1 MSDSNNQN
9 SPENVNNFTTLSK
22 INVSEHIE
30 KKNGLSYLSWA
41 WAVDQLM
48 RLDPQANWV
57 FREPVIYPD
66 GSMMVHCDITV
77 YGKTMYMFLPVM
89 NYSNKAIINPNA
101 VDINKSMMRCLVKGI
116 AVHGLGLYIYAGE
129 DLPEE
134 EKQAINQ
141 QQNQGSQQPNQQQ
154 NQHTQQQP
162 VQQQAVNQTNTQQK
176 TIDQRYNDALASI
189 RNAKNPNTLDKAI
202 STFGK
207 TKYNNQIQQACRAR
221 ADQMGWSTNP
231 AQQNQKANQQAMH
244 H

>member
-1 MSDSNNQN
+1 MTESTT
-9 SPENVNNFTTLSK
+9 PEQLDNFSK
-22 INVSEHIE
+22 LAAINVSKHIE

-57 FREPVIYPD
+57 FREPVVYPD

-89 NYSNKAIINPNA
+89 NYSNKAIANPNA
-101 VDINKSMMRCLVKGI
+101 VDINKAMMRCLVKGI

-134 EKQAINQ
+134 EKQATTHEQNQGYQQSNQ
-141 QQNQGSQQPNQQQ
+141 QQNQN
-154 NQHTQQQP
+154 TQQP
-162 VQQQAVNQTNTQQK
+162 VQQQAAPPKPKDTRTQQQ
-176 TIDQRYNDALASI
+176 IYDSALATI
-189 RNAKNPNTLDKAI
+189 QKTEDRAVLLKAAK
-202 STFGK
+202 TFKG
-207 TKYNNQIQQACRAR
+207 TKYETGINNACRAR
-221 ADQMGWSTNP
+221 SDQMGWPTKQTQRNQNSP
-231 AQQNQKANQQAMH
+231 QQPMH

>member
-1 MSDSNNQN
+1 MTESTT
-9 SPENVNNFTTLSK
+9 PEQLDNFSK
-22 INVSEHIE
+22 LAAINVSKHIE

-57 FREPVIYPD
+57 FREPVVYPD

-89 NYSNKAIINPNA
+89 NYSNKAIANPNA
-101 VDINKSMMRCLVKGI
+101 VDINKAMMRCLVKGI

-134 EKQAINQ
+134 EKQATMHE
-141 QQNQGSQQPNQQQ
+141 QNQGSQQPNQQQ
-154 NQHTQQQP
+154 NQNTQQP
-162 VQQQAVNQTNTQQK
+162 VQQQAAPPKPKDTRTQQQ
-176 TIDQRYNDALASI
+176 IYDSALATI
-189 RNAKNPNTLDKAI
+189 QKTEDRDVLLKAAR
-202 STFGK
+202 TFKG
-207 TKYNNQIQQACRAR
+207 TKYETSINKACRAR
-221 ADQMGWSTNP
+221 SDQMGWPTKQTQRNQNSP
-231 AQQNQKANQQAMH
+231 QQPMH

>member
-1 MSDSNNQN
+1 MTNPNNQN
-9 SPENVNNFTTLSK
+9 SSENVNNFSK
-22 INVSEHIE
+22 LAAINVSGHIE

-89 NYSNKAIINPNA
+89 NYSNKAIANPNA
-101 VDINKSMMRCLVKGI
+101 VDINKAMMRCLVKGI

-134 EKQAINQ
+134 QKQATMYE
-141 QQNQGSQQPNQQQ
+141 QNQGSQQSHQQQ
-154 NQHTQQQP
+154 NQNMQQP
-162 VQQQAVNQTNTQQK
+162 VQQQTTPLKPKDTRTQQQ
-176 TIDQRYNDALASI
+176 IYNSALAAIQKTEDKSVLLTA
-189 RNAKNPNTLDKAI
+189 AK
-202 STFGK
+202 TFKG
-207 TKYNNQIQQACRAR
+207 TKYETHINNACRAR
-221 ADQMGWSTNP
+221 ADQMGWPTKQT
-231 AQQNQKANQQAMH
+231 QQNQNSPQQAMH

>member
-1 MSDSNNQN
+1 MSDSNNQK

-22 INVSEHIE
+22 INVSGHIE

-141 QQNQGSQQPNQQQ
+141 QQSQGSQQPNQQQ
-154 NQHTQQQP
+154 NQNTQQQP
-162 VQQQAVNQTNTQQK
+162 VQQQKPKDNRTQEQ
-176 TIDQRYNDALASI
+176 IYNDALIAI
-189 RNAKNPNTLDKAI
+189 KDAPDTKILNIAVKKFKGTLYEVGI
-202 STFGK
+202 T
-207 TKYNNQIQQACRAR
+207 NACRAR
-221 ADQMGWSTNP
+221 ADQMGWPTKQ
-231 AQQNQKANQQAMH
+231 AQQNQNSNQQAMH

>member
-1 MSDSNNQN
+1 MTNPNNQN
-9 SPENVNNFTTLSK
+9 SSENVNNFSK
-22 INVSEHIE
+22 LAAINVSGHIE

-89 NYSNKAIINPNA
+89 NYSNKAIANPNA
-101 VDINKSMMRCLVKGI
+101 VDINKAMMRCLVKGI

-134 EKQAINQ
+134 QKQATMYE
-141 QQNQGSQQPNQQQ
+141 QNQGSQQSNQQQ
-154 NQHTQQQP
+154 NQNMQQP
-162 VQQQAVNQTNTQQK
+162 VQQQTIPLKPKDTRTQQQ
-176 TIDQRYNDALASI
+176 IYNSALAAIQKTEDKSVLLTA
-189 RNAKNPNTLDKAI
+189 AK
-202 STFGK
+202 TFKG
-207 TKYNNQIQQACRAR
+207 TKYETHINNACRAR
-221 ADQMGWSTNP
+221 ADQMGWPTKQT
-231 AQQNQKANQQAMH
+231 QQNQNSPQQAMH